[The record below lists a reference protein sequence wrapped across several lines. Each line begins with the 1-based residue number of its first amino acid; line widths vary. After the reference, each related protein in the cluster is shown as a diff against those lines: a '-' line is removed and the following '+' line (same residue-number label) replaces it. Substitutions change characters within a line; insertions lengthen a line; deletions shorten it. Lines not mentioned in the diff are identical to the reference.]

1 MFLLKLIAVASL
13 GLAFALAL
21 KSKSQSEKAKKANVE
36 YSIGTFLLGDRNTI
50 ITTYIVL
57 ALAMLVFGPL
67 LDPHVILTRD
77 KDVTFFFDLF
87 TIKISVV
94 YEIFLLSV
102 FATVGYSGMDIAL
115 RFFGKT
121 NSFINNAIDYKTTIA
136 DTANGTL
143 DKPTPVK

>member
-1 MFLLKLIAVASL
+1 MFLFMLIVAATL
-13 GLAFALAL
+13 GLAFSLAL
-21 KSKSQSEKAKKANVE
+21 KSKSQENKAKKANVK
-36 YSIGTFLLGDRNTI
+36 YSVSGFLWDDRSTI

-57 ALAMLVFGPL
+57 ALALIVLGPV
-67 LDPHVILTRD
+67 LDPAVILTKD

-87 TIKISVV
+87 TIKISAV
-94 YEIFLLSV
+94 YEMFVLSV

-121 NSFINNAIDYKTTIA
+121 NSLINNAIDYKTTQA

-143 DKPTPVK
+143 NEPTPVK

>member
-1 MFLLKLIAVASL
+1 MFLFMLVVAATL
-13 GLAFALAL
+13 GLAFSLAL
-21 KSKSQSEKAKKANVE
+21 KSKSQENKAKKANVK
-36 YSIGTFLLGDRNTI
+36 YSVSGFLWDDRSTI

-57 ALAMLVFGPL
+57 ALALVVLGPV
-67 LDPHVILTRD
+67 LDPAVILTKD

-87 TIKISVV
+87 TVKVSAL
-94 YEIFLLSV
+94 YEIFVLSV

-121 NSFINNAIDYKTTIA
+121 NSLINNAIDYKTTQA

-143 DKPTPVK
+143 DEPTPVK